1 MSLNV
6 AVYASALEK
15 ANRAVTK
22 TSTRIERVEA
32 ENRRLRHELAQLRQQ
47 AGRGGR
53 LWILRRAK
61 EDALTLA
68 LWGLAGDNVSRR
80 AAVARGFSQRR
91 WQWAQALLD
100 FSGAYWRERGLWGV
114 DDLADATWMLD
125 QAVAWFQ
132 QNDPTLR
139 ELVARL
145 PKGALVP
152 SSVPKGTNKAEP
164 SRVAGRREDSLQQV
178 TEGRRR
184 A

>member
-1 MSLNV
+1 MTANV
-6 AVYASALEK
+6 EVYASALQ
-15 ANRAVTK
+15 RASRELTK
-22 TSTRIERVEA
+22 TSTRVALVEA
-32 ENRRLRHELAQLRQQ
+32 ENRRLRHEIAHLRQQ

-91 WQWAQALLD
+91 WQWAMSLLD

-125 QAVAWFQ
+125 RAVAWFQ
-132 QNDPTLR
+132 QRDPTLR

-145 PKGALVP
+145 PKGAL
-152 SSVPKGTNKAEP
+152 
-164 SRVAGRREDSLQQV
+164 R
-178 TEGRRR
+178 
-184 A
+184 